1 MPRRRE
7 GSIRESLED
16 LQRLEAQYRGK
27 PEATRITVLRLLK
40 EDPNLG
46 IESVG
51 ALVGYSKPTV
61 KRWWR
66 AYREGG
72 LEAVI
77 KMTSRHQP
85 RPDEGM
91 ILLKQ
96 KVLAGEFADLKE
108 VENWLDA
115 YRAGRHGRARSRA
128 IVGGDVPGARRTATA
143 EKGGGMAAEPHPPLT
158 AERLLQFVSSL
169 PMTHD
174 IQSWSASF
182 REALQKFLGDV
193 DRVSITLN
201 VQCDLINPEKYRP
214 DIIISQS
221 IHSGSKAVNPILEGT
236 DKDGREHLN
245 RLMDN
250 LRRRSFPFSNY
261 HDPYTFVYYH
271 GGHAYLGLIALWRDR
286 EKSRISKDTIDAM
299 ERLRG
304 FFTYILSDF
313 VARYQITR
321 PIDNTFNHALAG
333 VTAKT
338 GLTMQERRIMILQL
352 LGLSYEEVAST
363 LNISLNTVRYHLRS
377 IYSKTG
383 AHSQAELFAKY
394 FTPRYDPNQSTG

>member
-46 IESVG
+46 IEGVG

-96 KVLAGEFADLKE
+96 KVLAGEFVDLE
-108 VENWLDA
+108 DVRIWLDT
-115 YRAGRHGRARSRA
+115 YRSGRQGRARSRA
-128 IVGGDVPGARRTATA
+128 ITAGDSSGARRAGMT
-143 EKGGGMAAEPHPPLT
+143 EKGMNAATEPPTPLT
-158 AERLLQFVSSL
+158 AERLLQFISSL

-174 IQSWSASF
+174 IQGWSASF

-221 IHSGSKAVNPILEGT
+221 INTGSKAVNPILEGT
-236 DKDGREHLN
+236 DKDGRVHLN

-250 LRRRSFPFSNY
+250 LRRRNFPFNNY
-261 HDPYTFVYYH
+261 HAPHTFVYYH
-271 GGHAYLGLIALWRDR
+271 AGHAYLGLIALWRDR
-286 EKSRISKDTIDAM
+286 EKSLISKETIDAM

-304 FFTYILSDF
+304 FFNYILSDF
-313 VARYQITR
+313 VARHQITR
-321 PIDNTFNHALAG
+321 PIENTFNVALSG
-333 VTAKT
+333 VTVKT